1 MSTKEKVAYLK
12 GLLDGVDLKDE
23 ATKRIFLAVVDALNE
38 VAVEL
43 DEHAEILEEQQDMV
57 DGLSDDFDALDDEVT
72 ELRDAVCDGSDECA
86 CENCREDDDDDD
98 DDDEDEFDETYVSV
112 TCPSCG
118 HVFYYQPAEYGE
130 EEKLQ
135 CPGCGG
141 EFEQRKDD

>member
-12 GLLDGVDLKDE
+12 GLLTLGFEDE

-98 DDDEDEFDETYVSV
+98 DDDEDEFDVTYVSRYV
-112 TCPSCG
+112 YFVRGSVLLSTR
-118 HVFYYQPAEYGE
+118 EYGE

-135 CPGCGG
+135 C
-141 EFEQRKDD
+141 RLRW